1 MTTSALPGKAIAVMS
16 SKGGVG
22 KTTISLGLAETIASE
37 SATSILL
44 IDADPQG
51 SITSMMDMEAD
62 TPVDERATLVS
73 MLLAALDTSDACML
87 DHIVASLVGV
97 GGSDID
103 GAERLDILPVGRG
116 LIELERGLTRSGHE
130 SHLAQ
135 AVGRCLDVARKRYD
149 LILVDCSPGLYLSTE
164 CWLRL
169 CDFQL
174 SPIKA
179 DKISLGALDL
189 LFDFRRSNKDVQL
202 AHWLGVV
209 INSYQNNETERAV
222 LESIRTFNDLRLFDT
237 IVPSTL
243 AFQRMTIKSGDS
255 RSYHAKYPGASGE
268 ALRRLSAELAM
279 RIRST
284 SHRSKQLLRSWL
296 P

>member
-189 LFDFRRSNKDVQL
+189 LFDFDGAIKTSNVHTGLASSSIPTRITRLNEPSLRVSERSMTCGCSTRLCHRR
-202 AHWLGVV
+202 WL
-209 INSYQNNETERAV
+209 
-222 LESIRTFNDLRLFDT
+222 
-237 IVPSTL
+237 
-243 AFQRMTIKSGDS
+243 S
-255 RSYHAKYPGASGE
+255 RG
-268 ALRRLSAELAM
+268 
-279 RIRST
+279 
-284 SHRSKQLLRSWL
+284 
-296 P
+296 